1 MSTPKISVC
10 IATYN
15 GEKYIKEQLDS
26 IICQLGEDDEI
37 IISDDESNDN
47 TIQIIENFKDPRIKI
62 FSHSPNR
69 KTKYRF
75 DLTTRNIE
83 NALSKA
89 QGDFIFLADQDDIWV
104 ENKAKKIIP
113 LFEKYSLILHDCTI
127 IDNSKKVLH
136 ESYFKLIKSKSGIIN
151 NLIKNSYLGCCM
163 AFKKSILKKSIPF
176 PISPIPHDIWI
187 GLIAEL
193 KENVFFSN
201 EKLIQYRRHENN
213 LSSSSLKSNNSIC
226 FKLKYRFFILKNL
239 IKNYFK

>member
-104 ENKAKKIIP
+104 ENKVKKIIP

-226 FKLKYRFFILKNL
+226 FKLKSRFFILKNL

>member
-104 ENKAKKIIP
+104 ENKVKKIIP

-201 EKLIQYRRHENN
+201 EKLIQYRRHENK

-226 FKLKYRFFILKNL
+226 FKLKYRLFILKNL

>member
-15 GEKYIKEQLDS
+15 GEKCIKEQLDS

-104 ENKAKKIIP
+104 ENKVKKIIP

>member
-37 IISDDESNDN
+37 IISDDESNDI

-104 ENKAKKIIP
+104 ENKVKKIIP

>member
-15 GEKYIKEQLDS
+15 GEKYIKEQLES
-26 IICQLGEDDEI
+26 IIHQLDEDDEI
-37 IISDDESNDN
+37 IISDDGSNDK
-47 TIQIIENFKDPRIKI
+47 TIQIIENFKDTRIKI
-62 FSHSPNR
+62 FNHSPNR

-104 ENKAKKIIP
+104 ENKVKKIIP

>member
-1 MSTPKISVC
+1 MTM
-10 IATYN
+10 
-15 GEKYIKEQLDS
+15 
-26 IICQLGEDDEI
+26 
-37 IISDDESNDN
+37 
-47 TIQIIENFKDPRIKI
+47 
-62 FSHSPNR
+62 
-69 KTKYRF
+69 
-75 DLTTRNIE
+75 
-83 NALSKA
+83 
-89 QGDFIFLADQDDIWV
+89 V
-104 ENKAKKIIP
+104 ENKVKKIIP